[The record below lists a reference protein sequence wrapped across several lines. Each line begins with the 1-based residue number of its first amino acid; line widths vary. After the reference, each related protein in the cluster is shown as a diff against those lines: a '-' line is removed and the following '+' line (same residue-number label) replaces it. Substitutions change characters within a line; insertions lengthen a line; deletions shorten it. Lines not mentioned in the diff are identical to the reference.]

1 MPTNYQARLWRIGFA
16 LLALFQLPLVAGCT
30 SFGEYVSNGFKVGPN
45 YVRPA
50 APVANEWIDYE
61 SKRISEGPA
70 EYNDWWSTLNDP
82 VLNRIV
88 VMAYQQNITL
98 REAGFRVQ
106 EAQLQRAIAVGGLF
120 PQTQQLFGDYTRTQR
135 STQTATFPRLPPNSP
150 FTNIGLKNFDNFRI
164 GGNLTW
170 ELDFWGR
177 YRRAIEA
184 SDARL
189 ESSVENYDDVLVI
202 LIAEAATAYVDVR
215 TAEQRLIYARANVA
229 LQQESARVAEAR
241 FNAAAVDSE
250 LDAPQAK
257 SNLARTESGVEALEI
272 SKRQAENRL
281 CVLLGMPPQD
291 VTGLLGAQ
299 GKIPRAPETIAMG
312 VPADLLRRRP
322 DVRQAERLVA
332 AQSAEIGIAESDLFP
347 IISLNGVGSL
357 EAAKFSNLFNSG
369 AFSGTVGPTF
379 RWNVLNY
386 GRLQNFVGVQN
397 ARFLQLVAA
406 YQQTV
411 LDANQEAE
419 DAIVAF
425 RRLHTQIEFL
435 QESVNEASDAVRVAQ
450 AKYRAGEIDF
460 NRLFT
465 VEQLLVSQQDQY
477 AVSQGQLAESVIRI
491 YRALGGGWEIRL
503 RPLPQVQ
510 PAGPGL
516 PAGQGQPANQI
527 PPGIPPQV
535 PAKVEEVQPLP
546 QQFPVEN
553 PPAPKNP

>member
-1 MPTNYQARLWRIGFA
+1 VTTLFARPSSRSNFA
-16 LLALFQLPLVAGCT
+16 LLALLLMGLTSGCT
-30 SFGEYVSNGFKVGPN
+30 SLGEYVSNGFKVGPN
-45 YVRPA
+45 YLRPA
-50 APVANEWIDYE
+50 APVADDWIDYKSE
-61 SKRISEGPA
+61 RISQNPA
-70 EYNDWWSTLNDP
+70 EYNWWSTLNDP
-82 VLNRIV
+82 VLDRIV

-135 STQTATFPRLPPNSP
+135 STQTATFPRLSANTG
-150 FTNIGLKNFDNFRI
+150 FGNIGLTNFDNWRI
-164 GGNLTW
+164 GGNLAW

-184 SDARL
+184 ADARL
-189 ESSVENYDDVLVI
+189 DSSVENYDDVLVI
-202 LIAEAATAYVDVR
+202 LIAESAIAYVDVR
-215 TAEQRLIYARANVA
+215 TAEQRLVYARANVA

-281 CVLLGMPPQD
+281 SVLLGMPPHD
-291 VTGLLGAQ
+291 LTYLLGAQ
-299 GKIPRAPETIAMG
+299 GKIPTAPESIAVG

-322 DVRQAERLVA
+322 DVRRAERLVA

-347 IISLNGVGSL
+347 IISLNGTATM
-357 EAAKFSNLFNSG
+357 EAAKFSDLFNGG
-369 AFSGTVGPTF
+369 AFAGTVGPSF

-397 ARFLQLVAA
+397 ARFQQLVAV

-435 QESVNEASDAVRVAQ
+435 QQSVNEAADAVRVAQ

-503 RPLPQVQ
+503 RPLPQVL
-510 PAGPGL
+510 PGGPGQ
-516 PAGQGQPANQI
+516 PAGQGQPAVK
-527 PPGIPPQV
+527 G
-535 PAKVEEVQPLP
+535 EEVQPLP
-546 QQFPVEN
+546 PDEQNVPLQPQN
-553 PPAPKNP
+553 P